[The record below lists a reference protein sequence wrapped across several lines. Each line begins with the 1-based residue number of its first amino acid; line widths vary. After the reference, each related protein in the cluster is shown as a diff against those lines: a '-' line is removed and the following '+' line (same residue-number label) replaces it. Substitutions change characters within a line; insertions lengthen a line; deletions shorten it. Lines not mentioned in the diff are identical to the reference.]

1 MIRILFICLLV
12 AGAVKAGAAAVD
24 TLQTAQAVKVAALQS
39 VE

>member
-1 MIRILFICLLV
+1 MVRNILICLLLI
-12 AGAVKAGAAAVD
+12 GAVKAGAAAVD

>member
-1 MIRILFICLLV
+1 MLRNILICLLLV
-12 AGAVKAGAAAVD
+12 GAVKAACAAVD